1 VTFTALR
8 PDRGRSHRDEPTT
21 GRASRALGQS
31 LVEFSLLLPVLLLL
45 VVAALDFGRIYL
57 GYINIQNMA
66 RIAANE
72 AANNPEAW
80 TVLPDTAI
88 QAKYRNGILE
98 DSSASNCA
106 LPVSGG
112 QPVIPD
118 PIFTDMNGDG
128 VSTGLGDKV
137 TVRLTCDF
145 TVATPLIANILG
157 NQIEVTAESDFPVKA
172 GMTAVVAEG
181 AGSGGGGT
189 TSPPVSGFSAN
200 SSVFSAVGLTGT
212 LTVLGPDVAVDFRDG
227 SGGGTPTE
235 WAWTVS
241 DGATY
246 TAQDVVHTFH
256 CPSPD
261 PVTNQCQFWVQL
273 VASNTYGA
281 SAPATMYVNVAGAT
295 DINFTADRQVIDRG
309 QTVTFTSTSTAGG
322 TNFAWTFGDGTTQS
336 GSSGT
341 VTHTYTSIG
350 VFTVSL
356 EVTYPV
362 PPPGG
367 STATKTN
374 YITVNAGMCPVPSLT
389 DVRYNDADAVWRAAP
404 YSFLG
409 HVLRAN
415 GANNAN
421 FIIKSQ
427 SIAGGAGA
435 YALCT
440 SNIYVSDLAG
450 YFTP

>member
-1 VTFTALR
+1 
-8 PDRGRSHRDEPTT
+8 
-21 GRASRALGQS
+21 
-31 LVEFSLLLPVLLLL
+31 
-45 VVAALDFGRIYL
+45 
-57 GYINIQNMA
+57 MA

-88 QAKYRNGILE
+88 QTKYRNGILE
-98 DSSASNCA
+98 DSTASNCA

-128 VSTGLGDKV
+128 TSTGLGDQV
-137 TVRLTCDF
+137 TVQLTCDF

-172 GMTAVVAEG
+172 GMTAVVASG
-181 AGSGGGGT
+181 AGTGGGGT
-189 TSPPVSGFSAN
+189 TSPPVAGFSAN
-200 SSVFSAVGLTGT
+200 SSVFAAVGLTGT
-212 LTVLGPDVAVDFRDG
+212 LSVAGPDVAVDLRDA
-227 SGGGTPTE
+227 SGGGTPTS
-235 WAWTVS
+235 WTWTIS

-246 TAQDVVHTFH
+246 TTQDVVHTFH

-261 PVTNQCQFWVQL
+261 PVTNQCAFWVQL
-273 VASNTYGA
+273 VSSNAYGT
-281 SAPATMYVNVAGAT
+281 SAAATMYVNVFGAT
-295 DINFTADRQVIDRG
+295 DINFSADQQVIDRG
-309 QTVTFTSTSTAGG
+309 QTVTFTNLSTAGG
-322 TNFAWTFGDGTTQS
+322 TSFEWSFGDGTTVS
-336 GSSGT
+336 GAAEV
-341 VTHTYTSIG
+341 VTHTYSAVG
-350 VFTVSL
+350 VYTVSL
-356 EVTYPV
+356 TVTYPV
-362 PPPGG
+362 PPPDD
-367 STATKTN
+367 TATKAN
-374 YITVNAGMCPVPSLT
+374 YITVNPGYCPVPSLT
-389 DVRYNDADAVWRAAP
+389 DVRFNDADAIWRGAP
-404 YSFLG
+404 YNFLG

-421 FIIKSQ
+421 FLIKSQ